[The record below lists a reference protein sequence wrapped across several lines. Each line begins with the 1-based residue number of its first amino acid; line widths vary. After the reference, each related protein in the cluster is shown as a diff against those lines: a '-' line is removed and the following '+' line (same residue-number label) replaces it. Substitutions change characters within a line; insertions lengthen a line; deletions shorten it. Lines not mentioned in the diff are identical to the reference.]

1 MPHAGAADTRNGRPQ
16 VWRHG
21 LLTALVA
28 VVVGV
33 LAGWPAAAEPP
44 EAFGPHRIERVGEAS
59 FILRL
64 SGSEEPA
71 GFIALRCL
79 VDEQAL
85 IVRIGAP
92 PGSSGFAPRQTITIW
107 SDKTPATDVTIAGDA
122 TGASGIVAMNE
133 SAGLEAGADFMT
145 LFEAVIGAEQ
155 HISYS
160 AGGEPVT
167 LDATHLQVARARF
180 AELCARP
187 APAQETERP

>member
-1 MPHAGAADTRNGRPQ
+1 MGRAPHVAGAA
-16 VWRHG
+16 
-21 LLTALVA
+21 VA
-28 VVVGV
+28 GIVMV
-33 LAGWPAAAEPP
+33 LASATFAIAELP
-44 EAFGPHRIERVGEAS
+44 ELFGSHRIERAGPSS
-59 FILRL
+59 FVLHVAGGR
-64 SGSEEPA
+64 ETA

-107 SDKTPATDVTIAGDA
+107 SDKTPATDIVIAGDA

-187 APAQETERP
+187 APAQ